1 VLQISRPLYGK
12 MATQKQPSLWEKAK
26 EDAIPVAAMLFVLGA
41 LTQLY
46 PCAIEGW
53 CAFRVSDA
61 VAHYCVLALYTIL
74 FKEFVV
80 SK

>member
-1 VLQISRPLYGK
+1 MLYISRPLHGK
-12 MATQKQPSLWEKAK
+12 MMTSKQLSLWEKVK

-74 FKEFVV
+74 FKEFVI
-80 SK
+80 K

>member
-1 VLQISRPLYGK
+1 MQEMAGGK
-12 MATQKQPSLWEKAK
+12 QELSLWDKAK
-26 EDAIPVAAMLFVLGA
+26 EDAIPAAVVLCVLGA

>member
-1 VLQISRPLYGK
+1 MMGGGQE
-12 MATQKQPSLWEKAK
+12 PSLWDKAK
-26 EDAIPVAAMLFVLGA
+26 EDAIPTAVVLLVLGA

-61 VAHYCVLALYTIL
+61 VAHYCVLALYTVL

-80 SK
+80 KENKN

>member
-1 VLQISRPLYGK
+1 
-12 MATQKQPSLWEKAK
+12 MATRTKPSLWEKAK
-26 EDAIPVAAMLFVLGA
+26 EDAIPVAAMLCVLGA

-80 SK
+80 CKKK